1 MDFEG
6 PTWHYKDMNKK
17 YISLVLYVVAA
28 LFLIVAIIYF
38 VEPANH
44 LPSFFPGSSDTLT
57 KKHVTHAVAALG
69 LAVVAVVLA
78 WFQGGKKSDVSA
90 AEREQ

>member
-44 LPSFFPGSSDTLT
+44 LPSFFPGSS
-57 KKHVTHAVAALG
+57 V
-69 LAVVAVVLA
+69 
-78 WFQGGKKSDVSA
+78 
-90 AEREQ
+90 R